1 MNQKQIHIK
10 MDSRLHTL
18 LKVEAAKKDMS
29 LQDLVVGLLSSHFFV
44 SKEKFIEECCDDH
57 KKQ

>member
-1 MNQKQIHIK
+1 MILKQIHIK

-29 LQDLVVGLLSSHFFV
+29 LQDLVVGILSSHFFV
-44 SKEKFIEECCDDH
+44 SKENFIEECFNDH